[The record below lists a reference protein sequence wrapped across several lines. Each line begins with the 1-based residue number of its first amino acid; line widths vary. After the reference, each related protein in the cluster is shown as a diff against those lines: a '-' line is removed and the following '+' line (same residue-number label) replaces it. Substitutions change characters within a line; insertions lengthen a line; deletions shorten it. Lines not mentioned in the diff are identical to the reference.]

1 MTDLFGRPD
10 KDSESP
16 SAAAGGRRTGSP
28 AQAPLAERVRPQTLD
43 DLVGQDEVI
52 GPGTP
57 LRRLLEEKRVPSLVL
72 WGPPG
77 SGKTTLARLL
87 ARHCQARF
95 MAHSAVLSG
104 VKEIR
109 QIVAMAQADLR
120 AGKPA
125 PVVFIDEIHRFN
137 RIQQDAFLPHVE
149 NGTLILV
156 GATTENPS
164 FEVNAALL
172 SRVQV
177 VALAPLGPEA
187 LVTVLERALA
197 RDEALVQRG
206 VKVSSDAIRRIAEAC
221 RGDARRALTAL
232 ETLVLTAAEG
242 RARMADVERV
252 LAQSPLL
259 YDRAGEEHY
268 NLLSA
273 LHKSL
278 RNSDADAAVYW
289 LVRMLRAGEDPLV
302 VARRMVRFASE
313 DVGLADPGAL
323 ALTMAAR
330 DAVHFLGLP
339 EGGLALVEA
348 AIYLA
353 AAPKSNALSRTWNSV
368 CADLDA
374 GHSEPVPMALRN
386 APTNLMKEMGYGEGY
401 RYAHDEPEG
410 TADLDCLPKDL
421 RDRKYVQLG
430 NAGREQ
436 DLAGALTAWARR
448 RLAARRDKA

>member
-10 KDSESP
+10 K
-16 SAAAGGRRTGSP
+16 GSQPPP
-28 AQAPLAERVRPQTLD
+28 AQAPLAERVRPRNLD
-43 DLVGQDEVI
+43 DLVGQNEII

-57 LRRLLEEKRVPSLVL
+57 LRRLLEEGRVPSLVL

-87 ARHCQARF
+87 AHHCHARF
-95 MAHSAVLSG
+95 LAHSAVLSG
-104 VKEIR
+104 MKEIR
-109 QIVAMAQADLR
+109 HVVAMAEADAG

-137 RIQQDAFLPHVE
+137 KIQQDAFLPHVE
-149 NGTLILV
+149 SGALILV

-187 LVTVLERALA
+187 LVTVLERALT
-197 RDEALVQRG
+197 RDPALRERG
-206 VKVSSDAIRRIAEAC
+206 VTIPGPAVRRLAEAS

-232 ETLVLTAAEG
+232 ETVVLTAAEG
-242 RARMADVERV
+242 AVRMTHVERV

-353 AAPKSNALSRTWNSV
+353 AAPKSNALDRAWRSV
-368 CADLDA
+368 SADLDA
-374 GHSEPVPMALRN
+374 GHSEPVPLALRN
-386 APTNLMKEMGYGEGY
+386 APTSLMKEMGYGRDY

-410 TADLDCLPKDL
+410 TAALDCLPEEL

-430 NAGREQ
+430 EAGREQ
-436 DLAGALTAWARR
+436 DLAEALAAWARR
-448 RLAARRDKA
+448 RLTARREKS